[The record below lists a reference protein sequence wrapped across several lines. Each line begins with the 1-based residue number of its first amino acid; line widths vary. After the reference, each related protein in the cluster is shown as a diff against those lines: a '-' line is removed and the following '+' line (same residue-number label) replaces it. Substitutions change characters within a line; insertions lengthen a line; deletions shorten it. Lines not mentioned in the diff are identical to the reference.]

1 MKTFALGCGGIVG
14 VLLLIALVLG
24 IGGCGTYNRL
34 VSLNQG
40 TDRAWADVQNV
51 YQRRLDLI
59 PNLVATVQG
68 AANFEKSTITEVT
81 QARASVGQV
90 KVDASNAPKDAE
102 SLKRFEQAQGSLSS
116 ALSRLLVV
124 AERYPELR
132 ATAGFRD
139 LQAQLEG
146 TENRIAVE
154 RRTFNEAVQA
164 YNTAVKSFPA
174 VLFSRALGFEP
185 KPFFQSTAGAET
197 PPKVQFDAF
206 KPATNK

>member
-1 MKTFALGCGGIVG
+1 MKKFALGCGGVVA
-14 VLLLIALVLG
+14 VLLLIAIALG
-24 IGGCGTYNRL
+24 IGGCGSYNRL
-34 VSLNQG
+34 VSLSQG

-81 QARASVGQV
+81 AARASVGQV
-90 KVDASNAPKDAE
+90 KIDANNAPKDAE
-102 SLKRFEQAQGSLSS
+102 SLKRFEQAQGALSS

-124 AERYPELR
+124 AERYPELK
-132 ATAGFRD
+132 ATTNFRD

-154 RRTFNEAVQA
+154 RRKFNEAVQS

-174 VLFSRALGFEP
+174 VLYAGAMGFQP
-185 KPFFQSTAGAET
+185 KPFFQAAAGAET
-197 PPKVQFDAF
+197 APKVQFDF
-206 KPATNK
+206 NKPTNK